1 MSRSDNA
8 PMLRRLIERDG
19 PACHYCGVGLL
30 TWGEYL
36 AANSTALSRKR
47 VATVDHRT
55 PQIRGGPHRL
65 WNCVLACHGCNAHKA
80 RRPYLDFMFEM
91 WLREAA

>member
-19 PACHYCGVGLL
+19 PACHYCGAGLL
-30 TWGEYL
+30 TWEEYL
-36 AANSTALSRKR
+36 AAPALSRKR

-55 PQIRGGPHRL
+55 PQARGGPHQL
-65 WNCVLACHGCNAHKA
+65 WNCVPACQNCNARKHL
-80 RRPYLDFMFEM
+80 RPYLDFVFEM
-91 WLREAA
+91 WSREAA